1 MDPGGTTALRVLVV
15 GWSSV
20 LHGEATAADVLAM
33 EAVDTALAE
42 GAVERDIAWS
52 RATCPP
58 GGLLYDELDPRAY
71 THVVWVCGPL
81 HGTPVVELHE
91 RFAHAVRIAVGAAV
105 LDRSDPAVRRFDHLL
120 TADDEDRAL
129 QTLVDLAG
137 RPRVVIPVVGTFL
150 SAGRDAG
157 GLRRRQ
163 DHAADAVTRW
173 LRSTVVG
180 RVDLDARVDAGDW
193 RLPAT
198 AGQVGALVARLDAVI
213 TLRLHGLGLALKSGV
228 PVVAVDVVPGGG
240 RVRAQ
245 ANAWGWPVL
254 RGDELS
260 RAALEESL
268 TWCLSGEGRAA
279 AARAAARATAAGRS
293 QLADLLHTIRP

>member
-1 MDPGGTTALRVLVV
+1 MTRVLVV

-42 GAVERDIAWS
+42 TAIERDIAWS

-58 GGLLYDELDPRAY
+58 GGLLYDELDPAGY

-81 HGTPVVELHE
+81 HGAPLVELHE

-120 TADDEDRAL
+120 TADEDRDL
-129 QTLVDLAG
+129 QTLVNLAN
-137 RPRVVIPVVGTFL
+137 RPRAVIPVVGTFL

-157 GLRRRQ
+157 GHRRRQ

-180 RVDLDARVDAGDW
+180 RVDLDARVDSGDW

-198 AGQVGALVARLDAVI
+198 AGQVGEVVARLDAVV
-213 TLRLHGLGLALKSGV
+213 TLRLHGLGLALKNGV
-228 PVVAVDVVPGGG
+228 PVVAIDIVPGGG

-245 ANAWGWPVL
+245 ARAWGWPVL
-254 RGDELS
+254 RAEELG
-260 RAALEESL
+260 RTALEESL
-268 TWCLSGEGRAA
+268 TWCLSDAGRSAAAAA
-279 AARAAARATAAGRS
+279 AARAAAAGRS
-293 QLADLLHTIRP
+293 QLVDLLQAIRA

>member
-1 MDPGGTTALRVLVV
+1 MVCSPAPLRVLVV

-42 GAVERDIAWS
+42 AAIERDIAWS

-58 GGLLYDELDPRAY
+58 GGLLYDELEAAAY

-81 HGTPVVELHE
+81 HGSPVVELHD

-105 LDRSDPAVRRFDHLL
+105 LDRADPAVRRFDHLL
-120 TADDEDRAL
+120 TADDEDRDL
-129 QTLVDLAG
+129 QTLVNLTNSPHA
-137 RPRVVIPVVGTFL
+137 VIPVIGTFL

-157 GLRRRQ
+157 GHRRRQ
-163 DHAADAVTRW
+163 EHAADAVTRW

-180 RVDLDARVDAGDW
+180 RVDLDARVDARDW

-198 AGQVGALVARLDAVI
+198 SGQVGDVVARLDAVI
-213 TLRLHGLGLALKSGV
+213 TLRLHGLGLALKNGV
-228 PVVAVDVVPGGG
+228 PVVAIDVVPGGG

-245 ANAWGWPVL
+245 ARAWGWPVL
-254 RGDELS
+254 RADELGRS
-260 RAALEESL
+260 VLEDSL
-268 TWCLSGEGRAA
+268 AWCLSAAGRGAA
-279 AARAAARATAAGRS
+279 AEAAARATAAGQS